1 MIILE
6 FGIGYWQKWHIFAT
20 VVASIAL
27 KKVFGEIFRYT
38 SPFGAIGSVEG
49 DDILSGFLLSLG
61 MKLGIFGGL
70 LLNRALCHP
79 SFYIVLCLLRLFFYR
94 G

>member
-6 FGIGYWQKWHIFAT
+6 VGIGYWQKGHIFAT
-20 VVASIAL
+20 VVAFIAS
-27 KKVFGEIFRYT
+27 KKVFGEIFRY
-38 SPFGAIGSVEG
+38 SPPFGAVGSVKG
-49 DDILSGFLLSLG
+49 DGILSGFLLSLG

-79 SFYIVLCLLRLFFYR
+79 SFYIGRCLLRLFFYR

>member
-1 MIILE
+1 MTI
-6 FGIGYWQKWHIFAT
+6 AT
-20 VVASIAL
+20 SIAS

-38 SPFGAIGSVEG
+38 PPFGAVGSVEG
-49 DDILSGFLLSLG
+49 DDILSGFFLSLG

-79 SFYIVLCLLRLFFYR
+79 SFYIGLCLLRLFFYQ